1 MWKGERS
8 FFGLNETK
16 PELMLVLGD
25 VVVISYRM
33 CGSAIPPPSTT
44 TFGCGLR
51 AFDLDRQS
59 VALQNMLVTCS
70 VEEFIA
76 EFQEVRRQKPNKK
89 KIANRQLHP
98 LLPLLEPTAILVW
111 SSAPRRLPLD
121 S

>member
-33 CGSAIPPPSTT
+33 CGGAIPPPSTT

-89 KIANRQLHP
+89 KQTGSYIPYCRYWSQLRF
-98 LLPLLEPTAILVW
+98 LFGA
-111 SSAPRRLPLD
+111 RLPEGCR
-121 S
+121 

>member
-51 AFDLDRQS
+51 AFDLDRQ
-59 VALQNMLVTCS
+59 
-70 VEEFIA
+70 
-76 EFQEVRRQKPNKK
+76 
-89 KIANRQLHP
+89 
-98 LLPLLEPTAILVW
+98 
-111 SSAPRRLPLD
+111 
-121 S
+121 